1 MRTMP
6 LVTAHARSGLE
17 TEAEFTHW
25 VRQIVTGAAEIQAFE
40 AGQIDAVMD
49 ASTSSAILSPGA
61 RTALRGSNSFVREV
75 LDALP
80 VEACVVDSAGTVI
93 MTNRAWR
100 GFVAASAG
108 AGLGVR
114 EGANL
119 FTACNDAAG
128 DERTHAAAVAR
139 GFRQVLAGARQ
150 EYWREYVC
158 PGHGGYCAF
167 TLTIAP
173 IAADGVMHGLVTREN
188 VSVHKGTDVSRG
200 ARQTIAGRIDA
211 VTRAG
216 TPNRILSALPD
227 KDYERML
234 GRLEPVDLTYGQV
247 LFQPGER
254 IDFVYFPSDCP
265 VSLLTVV
272 DGNRSLEVGLV
283 GCEGMIGTPLALGG
297 TTSSVRALV
306 QGTGTAVR
314 MKSVDFLKT
323 LRRSPDLQRALFR
336 FIELLMIQVAQ
347 NAACNCFHLVEER
360 LARWLLMT
368 RERVPSNS
376 FYLTHGLLA
385 DMLGTRRE
393 SVTGAANALK
403 RRRLINYNRGRIT
416 VINQRGLEAA
426 ACVCFR
432 QVKTHSESHRSIA
445 PS

>member
-1 MRTMP
+1 MRTVP
-6 LVTAHARSGLE
+6 LVAAHVRSGLE
-17 TEAEFTHW
+17 TEAEFTRW
-25 VRQIVTGAAEIQAFE
+25 VRKIVTGAAEIQAFE

-49 ASTSSAILSPGA
+49 AGTSSAILSPEA

-100 GFVAASAG
+100 RYVAASLG
-108 AGLGVR
+108 AGLGVQ

-119 FTACNDAAG
+119 FSACTDTAGN
-128 DERTHAAAVAR
+128 ERAHAAAVAR

-158 PGHGGYCAF
+158 PDHGGYCAF

-173 IAADGVMHGLVTREN
+173 IAAHGVVHGLVTREN
-188 VSVHKGTDVSRG
+188 VRVHKGTDVSRG
-200 ARQTIAGRIDA
+200 ARQTIAARIAA
-211 VTRAG
+211 VARAG
-216 TPNRILSALPD
+216 TPNRILAALPD

-234 GRLEPVDLTYGQV
+234 GRLEPVELSYGQV
-247 LFQPGER
+247 LFQPGEK
-254 IDFVYFPSDCP
+254 IDFVYFPGDCP

-283 GCEGMIGTPLALGG
+283 GREGMIGTALVLGS

-306 QGTGTAVR
+306 QGTGTALR
-314 MKSVDFLKT
+314 MKAADFLKA
-323 LRRSPDLQRALFR
+323 LRRSPDLQRTLFH
-336 FIELLMIQVAQ
+336 FIDLMMMQLAQ
-347 NAACNCFHLVEER
+347 NAACNRFHLVEQR

-368 RERVPSNS
+368 RERLPSNS
-376 FYLTHGLLA
+376 FYLTHDFLA

-403 RRRLINYNRGRIT
+403 RRRLITYNRGRIT
-416 VINQRGLEAA
+416 ILNQRGLEAA
-426 ACVCFR
+426 ACVCFH
-432 QVKTHSESHRSIA
+432 QVKVRSESHRSIA